1 MKGGETSEILNNIM
15 LDLKKV
21 DGVKIIAV
29 GTRDGF
35 LIGEPQSDEPEL
47 LTLMSATM
55 LKAAENITIRHEKV
69 SPGWVMVD
77 FEGGKIITTLA
88 GHKALITVMTAEHA
102 NLSPIIVELERA
114 AKKIKE
120 IL

>member
-1 MKGGETSEILNNIM
+1 MKGGKIIFRNIL

-29 GTRDGF
+29 GSRDGF
-35 LIGEPQSDEPEL
+35 LIGESNNSESEI
-47 LTLMSATM
+47 LTLMSAVM
-55 LKAAENITIRHEKV
+55 LKAAENVIGKFGKV
-69 SPGWVMVD
+69 SSMRVIVD

-88 GHKALITVMTAEHA
+88 GYKAFIAVITSMDA
-102 NLSPIIVELERA
+102 NIEPIIREMDRTASKL
-114 AKKIKE
+114 KD

>member
-1 MKGGETSEILNNIM
+1 MKGGKTSEILNNIM

-88 GHKALITVMTAEHA
+88 GHKALITVMTAEDA
-102 NLSPIIVELERA
+102 SLSPIIAELERA
-114 AKKIKE
+114 AQKIKE